1 MEKYL
6 RHEPAEK
13 LGKKARLPSGGRRSQ
28 WGELFSPTKCQS
40 VDDILTIKE
49 EVLDIKLEMSDQGM
63 IQFGGGGRGSQRKC
77 DPFKDQHCNPKMMLS
92 V

>member
-63 IQFGGGGRGSQRKC
+63 IELAAFWVGGLINGYC
-77 DPFKDQHCNPKMMLS
+77 YLF
-92 V
+92 

>member
-63 IQFGGGGRGSQRKC
+63 IELATFWGYRGIDKWLYC
-77 DPFKDQHCNPKMMLS
+77 YLF
-92 V
+92 